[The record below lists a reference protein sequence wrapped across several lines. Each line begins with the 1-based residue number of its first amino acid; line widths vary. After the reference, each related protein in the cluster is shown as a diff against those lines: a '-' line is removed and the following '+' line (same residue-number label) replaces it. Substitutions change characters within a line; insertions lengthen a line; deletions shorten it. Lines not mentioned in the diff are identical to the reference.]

1 MSGYYGSRSR
11 NTSRHQQDRS
21 HERSDPFDFGDDFM
35 EGIGGDFFGDSS
47 RGRNP
52 GYTTQEYRPQEFS
65 PSSPRRGRAENSYAT
80 ENFYPGGGRSGSAAR
95 PSTSRKQ
102 RAGSVDSSSRSIT
115 PPPVRNYG
123 GGSAYRAE
131 SPGYVPQG
139 RSTYSQARPRSPSP
153 VCNTRQYSPSLQ
165 AARLRR
171 LIISRRI
178 ARLVRQERVLAPL
191 ATPTELATILLVT
204 VTLLQ
209 GLTAP
214 TRLRHSRRAI
224 NARLAIDLEAGDSR
238 KTVLQRRTNT
248 GTRDSPKE

>member
-1 MSGYYGSRSR
+1 MTLWKVLAVTSSETRPEAGIRDTRPRNIALRSFPQARHVAAGQRTATLRRTSTQVEAARALQLGLRPAGSKEPGPWIHHLGRLL
-11 NTSRHQQDRS
+11 RHPSETMEVEVHIVLNRQDTYRKAGLPTVKHGPALPRPSAILDSTLPVHQDRA
-21 HERSDPFDFGDDFM
+21 
-35 EGIGGDFFGDSS
+35 
-47 RGRNP
+47 RGLV
-52 GYTTQEYRPQEFS
+52 
-65 PSSPRRGRAENSYAT
+65 A
-80 ENFYPGGGRSGSAAR
+80 
-95 PSTSRKQ
+95 
-102 RAGSVDSSSRSIT
+102 
-115 PPPVRNYG
+115 
-123 GGSAYRAE
+123 
-131 SPGYVPQG
+131 
-139 RSTYSQARPRSPSP
+139 
-153 VCNTRQYSPSLQ
+153 LQ